1 MKITRSSPIPL
12 HVQLKEVLKRTL
24 EDGTYKP
31 GDRFFSEKEVVEK
44 YGVSRLTVR
53 RVMDDLL
60 REGLI
65 TRVPGKGT
73 FVAKPKFVEKLTE
86 LVGFTQDMMRKGLI
100 PSTRL
105 LEKGIVSPPKEIRE
119 LLQLGK
125 GERAL
130 FLRRVRYASGE
141 PMALQTAY
149 IPLKFF
155 SGIEKVD
162 FEKES
167 LYDTFKRFGRP
178 PAWAKQDMEATLIK
192 DEEQARLLGVASGSA
207 GMLSERLTYDLEGN
221 PIEFTVTLFRGEN
234 YRFTVHLTNP
244 EFVERRG

>member
-1 MKITRSSPIPL
+1 MKLTKDSPIPI
-12 HVQLKEVLKRTL
+12 HVQLKDALKQAL
-24 EDGTYKP
+24 ESGEYEP
-31 GDRFFSEKEVVEK
+31 GDRFFSENEIAKK
-44 YGVSRLTVR
+44 YGVSRMTVR

-60 REGLI
+60 REGFI
-65 TRVPGKGT
+65 FRVPGKGT
-73 FVAKPKFVEKLTE
+73 FVARQKIVEKLTE
-86 LVGFTQDMMRKGLI
+86 LVGFTKDMERKGCT
-100 PSTRL
+100 PSTKVLKKR
-105 LEKGIVSPPKEIRE
+105 VVYPPRKIRE
-119 LLQLGK
+119 LLRLEK
-125 GERAL
+125 GEKTL
-130 FLRRVRYASGE
+130 LLKRVRYASGE

-155 SGIEKVD
+155 PGIEEVD

-167 LYDTFKRFGRP
+167 LYDTFKKFGRP
-178 PAWAKQDMEATLIK
+178 PVWAKQDMEATLIR
-192 DEEQARLLGVASGSA
+192 DGEQTRLLGVASGSA